1 MNSAEIKLPRFAVGA
16 INLASPRLGSEV
28 IFATDDFF
36 AEKSRLLKVEEPIF
50 LPEKYDDH
58 GKWMDGWES
67 KRRRIPGNDHC
78 IIRLGTKGVIKGI
91 NINTKFFTGNHPPR
105 GSLEGTFSAHDPN
118 KNSKWT
124 EILPIS
130 DLKADDNNFFPISS
144 ELAFNYLRFNIFP
157 DGGVARLR
165 VYGKPVGEWNS
176 SDPNGYQELSAV
188 VNGGNIVGY
197 NDAHYGDPWVMLAP
211 GRGINM
217 GDGWETRRRREPG
230 NDWIVIS
237 LGAPGIVERIEL
249 DTAHFKGNYPDSCSV
264 QGELITNT
272 SNQDM
277 LNDRCNW
284 PELMGKQKLGMDQI
298 HNFDGDKINKIGKIS
313 HVRLNIFPDGG
324 VSRFRIFGSISK
336 NDI

>member
-1 MNSAEIKLPRFAVGA
+1 MSTYANGKYAYGICDITGFRYRLRDMKMTWDGFLVGPDQWSPKHPQ
-16 INLASPRLGSEV
+16 LSPRP
-28 IFATDDFF
+28 ATVDRE
-36 AEKSRLLKVEEPIF
+36 ALK
-50 LPEKYDDH
+50 
-58 GKWMDGWES
+58 
-67 KRRRIPGNDHC
+67 N
-78 IIRLGTKGVIKGI
+78 
-91 NINTKFFTGNHPPR
+91 PR
-105 GSLEGTFSAHDPN
+105 PDN
-118 KNSKWT
+118 
-124 EILPIS
+124 
-130 DLKADDNNFFPISS
+130 ADDNNFFPISS

-298 HNFDGDKINKIGKIS
+298 HNFDGEQINKIGKIS